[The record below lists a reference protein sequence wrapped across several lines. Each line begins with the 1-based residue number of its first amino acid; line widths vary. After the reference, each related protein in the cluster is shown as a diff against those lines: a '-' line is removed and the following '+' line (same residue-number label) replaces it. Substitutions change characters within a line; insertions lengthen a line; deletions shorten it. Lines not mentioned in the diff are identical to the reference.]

1 MSLSINWQQGMA
13 ANSPF
18 AIDAANQ
25 IGKLNTKAVSLIDS
39 SNLRTNGLDSV
50 STTASISMDDFLS
63 TIRDN
68 LLSLNMQDN
77 NGQAKDV
84 APLVQAFK
92 STINQLEEAFGK
104 SVADMARSAI
114 AQGIESEG
122 ASDDN
127 MTAVL
132 SDVFNKIALDSTL
145 KGKNI
150 ELTKEMTGRTP
161 TEDDEWFSQGLTRM
175 LNAGGLTKALS
186 NFYLTEQ
193 NDSLTTKKFTLNWS
207 ERHKAYGVRLVTD
220 NYYNAGIKDDRED
233 NTGRPEALRTLNYPP
248 EAYVDGRMHGDLK
261 SEWHVATKLAFLM
274 AQSGPAPE
282 RGNLM
287 DTIEGIINGSIEY
300 EKSDNILQ
308 AVDLYSRFVEDKNG
322 ALAAI
327 NEFRGNHKEAFGRQ
341 ISLGNLTESE
351 LAEYNTLNEK
361 WSDIHQGYNQKS
373 NELYVKILAE
383 MKQ

>member
-13 ANSPF
+13 GNSPF
-18 AIDAANQ
+18 AIGAENQ

-50 STTASISMDDFLS
+50 SAAANISMDDFLS

-104 SVADMARSAI
+104 SVADMA
-114 AQGIESEG
+114 
-122 ASDDN
+122 
-127 MTAVL
+127 
-132 SDVFNKIALDSTL
+132 
-145 KGKNI
+145 
-150 ELTKEMTGRTP
+150 
-161 TEDDEWFSQGLTRM
+161 
-175 LNAGGLTKALS
+175 
-186 NFYLTEQ
+186 
-193 NDSLTTKKFTLNWS
+193 
-207 ERHKAYGVRLVTD
+207 
-220 NYYNAGIKDDRED
+220 
-233 NTGRPEALRTLNYPP
+233 
-248 EAYVDGRMHGDLK
+248 
-261 SEWHVATKLAFLM
+261 
-274 AQSGPAPE
+274 
-282 RGNLM
+282 
-287 DTIEGIINGSIEY
+287 
-300 EKSDNILQ
+300 NILQ

-341 ISLGNLTESE
+341 VSLGNLTESE